1 MAKAPKALMFQGTGS
16 DVGKS
21 LMVAGLARAYANRGL
36 SVRPFKPQNMSN
48 NAAIAGDGEGGGGEI
63 GRAQHLQAVA
73 ARVEPSVHMNPV
85 LLKPQTDIGAQ
96 IIVRG
101 QVRGAAKAREY
112 QHQKAGLLDEV
123 LESYQI
129 NAAGA
134 DLVLVE
140 GAGSPAEINLPGRDI
155 ANMGFA
161 AAAGVPVILVA
172 DIDRGGVI
180 ASLVGTHAVIGDD
193 ARHRIKGYVI
203 NKFRGDVT
211 LFDTGLEEISARTG
225 WPSLG
230 IAPYFSSAVH
240 LPAED
245 AVALDKPAAPNDG
258 AILIAVPKLSRIA
271 NFDDLDPLNAEP
283 DVEVRIIAPGEVI
296 PADADL
302 ILLPGSKAT
311 IADLAFLRRQGWDID
326 ILSHHRR
333 GGRILGICG
342 GYQML
347 GRTVADPEGIEGGV
361 READGLGLLDIETVL
376 GLEKSLGERR
386 GVHIESGEALRGYEI
401 HLGHSDGPDRARP
414 FIETDGQADGARSAD
429 GLVEG
434 CYLHGLMRADG
445 FRHAYLSRLRA
456 RRHSGINH
464 DALVDRTLDD
474 LAAHL
479 EASLDLDR
487 MLEIANA
494 A

>member
-1 MAKAPKALMFQGTGS
+1 MTKALMFQGTGS

-36 SVRPFKPQNMSN
+36 AVRPFKPQNMSN
-48 NAAIAGDGEGGGGEI
+48 NAAIAGDGGEI
-63 GRAQHLQAVA
+63 GRAQHLQALA
-73 ARVEPSVHMNPV
+73 ARVAPSVHMNPV
-85 LLKPQTDIGAQ
+85 LLKPQSDIGAQ

-101 QVRGAAKAREY
+101 QVRGTANAREY

-129 NAAGA
+129 NAARA

-161 AAAGVPVILVA
+161 AAAQVPVILVA

-180 ASLVGTHAVIGDD
+180 ASLVGTHAVIDAD
-193 ARHRIKGYVI
+193 ARARIKGYII
-203 NKFRGDVT
+203 NKFRGDVS
-211 LFDTGLEEISARTG
+211 LFHTGLEEITSRTG
-225 WPSLG
+225 WASLG
-230 IAPYFSSAVH
+230 IAPYFSDAVH

-245 AVALDKPAAPNDG
+245 AVALDKPAISPNTPGGG

-271 NFDDLDPLNAEP
+271 NLDDLDPLNAEP
-283 DVEVRIIAPGEVI
+283 DVEVRTVAPGEVI
-296 PADADL
+296 PVDADL

-311 IADLAFLRRQGWDID
+311 IADLAFLRRQGWDVD

-347 GRTVADPEGIEGGV
+347 GRTVADPDGIEGSV
-361 READGLGLLDIETVL
+361 REAEGLGLLDIETVL
-376 GLEKSLGERR
+376 SPEKSLGERA
-386 GVHIESGEALRGYEI
+386 GKHVESGKALHGYEI
-401 HLGHSDGPDRARP
+401 HLGLSEGPDRARP
-414 FIETDGQADGARSAD
+414 FLEIAGAADGARSAD
-429 GLVEG
+429 GRVEG
-434 CYLHGLMRADG
+434 CYLHGLMQSDG
-445 FRHAYLSRLRA
+445 FRHAYLSSLRA
-456 RRHSGINH
+456 RRQSGVNH
-464 DALVDRTLDD
+464 DALIDRTLDD
-474 LAAHL
+474 LAVHL
-479 EASLDLDR
+479 EANLDLDH
-487 MLEIANA
+487 MLEIAHA

>member
-1 MAKAPKALMFQGTGS
+1 MAKAIKALMFQGTGS

-48 NAAIAGDGEGGGGEI
+48 NAAIAGDGGEI
-63 GRAQHLQAVA
+63 GRAQHLQALA
-73 ARVEPSVHMNPV
+73 ARAVPSVHMNPV

-101 QVRGAAKAREY
+101 RVRGAANAREY
-112 QHQKAGLLDEV
+112 QHLKAGLLEEV
-123 LESYQI
+123 LESYRI
-129 NAAGA
+129 NGSGA

-161 AAAGVPVILVA
+161 GAANVPVILVA

-180 ASLVGTHAVIGDD
+180 ASIVGTHAVIADD
-193 ARHRIKGYVI
+193 ARARIRGYVI
-203 NKFRGDVT
+203 NKFRGDVS
-211 LFDTGLEEISARTG
+211 LFDTGLQEISERTG

-230 IAPYFSSAVH
+230 IAPYFPDAVH

-245 AVALDKPAAPNDG
+245 AVVLDKPAKSNDG

-271 NFDDLDPLNAEP
+271 NFDDLDPLNAES
-283 DVEVRIIAPGEVI
+283 DAEVRIIAPGDIMPV
-296 PADADL
+296 DADL

-326 ILSHHRR
+326 ILSHYRR
-333 GGRILGICG
+333 GGHILGICG

-347 GRTVADPEGIEGGV
+347 GRTIADPNGIEGSV
-361 READGLGLLDIETVL
+361 RKANGLGLLDIETVL
-376 GLEKSLGERR
+376 SVEKSLGERT
-386 GVHIESGEALRGYEI
+386 GKHVESGEALHGYEI

-414 FIETDGQADGARSAD
+414 FLKINGVADGARSTD
-429 GLVEG
+429 GRVEG
-434 CYLHGLMRADG
+434 CYLHGLFRADG
-445 FRHAYLSRLRA
+445 FRHAYLSALRA
-456 RRHSGINH
+456 RAQSGINH
-464 DALVDRTLDD
+464 HALVDRTLDG

-479 EASLDLDR
+479 EDNLDLDC
-487 MLEIANA
+487 MLEIAHA